1 MSTVTVFG
9 AGAWGS
15 TMAQVLNDAG
25 NDVLLWGRSEDV
37 IAEINS
43 AHTNKKYLGSH
54 ELPLSLKA
62 TTDLAQAFAH
72 SHIYVL
78 AIPAQQLRVT
88 LQEWKPFFSSDSIIV
103 STLKGIEIS
112 TQMRMTEV
120 IEDVLGPHAIALIT
134 GPNLADELVLRQP
147 AGAVAAAPTQE
158 LADQMRDLFRT
169 PYYRVY
175 TDELVLRQPAGAVAA
190 APTQELA
197 DQMRDLFRTPY
208 YRVYTSVDV
217 MGCELAGAIKSVI
230 ALAVGI
236 SIGMGFGENTQAM
249 LITRGLNEVA
259 RLCAAHGSDPLSA
272 AGLAGMG
279 DLVASCGSPLS
290 RNRTFGE
297 VLGRTGSMAQASEQV
312 AKTVEGV
319 ASAGAV
325 AEIAH
330 RVGIEVPVIEA
341 VGEIVSEQLTP
352 AAALQKLMEITT
364 KAENFIR

>member
-15 TMAQVLNDAG
+15 TMAQVLCDAG
-25 NDVLLWGRSEDV
+25 NDVLLWGRSEEV
-37 IAEINS
+37 IAEINNS
-43 AHTNKKYLGSH
+43 HTNTKYLGNH
-54 ELPLSLKA
+54 KLPESLAA
-62 TTDLAQAFAH
+62 TTDLKSAFEF
-72 SHIYVL
+72 SDVYVL
-78 AIPAQQLRVT
+78 AIPAQQLRAT
-88 LQEWKPFFSSDSIIV
+88 LTEWKPYFSTTSTIV

-120 IEDVLGPHAIALIT
+120 IEDVLGPHKVAIIT

-147 AGAVAAAPTQE
+147 AGAVAAAPTTE
-158 LADQMRDLFRT
+158 LAESIR
-169 PYYRVY
+169 
-175 TDELVLRQPAGAVAA
+175 A
-190 APTQELA
+190 
-197 DQMRDLFRTPY
+197 LFRTPY
-208 YRVYTSVDV
+208 YRVYTSIDV
-217 MGCELAGAIKSVI
+217 MGCELSGAIKSVI

-297 VLGRTGSMAQASEQV
+297 VVGRSGSMAEARKEV

-325 AEIAH
+325 VEIAH
-330 RVGIEVPVIEA
+330 RVGVEVPVIEA
-341 VGEIVSEQLTP
+341 VAEIVSEQLTP
-352 AAALQKLMEITT
+352 SAALQKLMEITT

>member
-1 MSTVTVFG
+1 
-9 AGAWGS
+9 
-15 TMAQVLNDAG
+15 
-25 NDVLLWGRSEDV
+25 
-37 IAEINS
+37 
-43 AHTNKKYLGSH
+43 
-54 ELPLSLKA
+54 
-62 TTDLAQAFAH
+62 
-72 SHIYVL
+72 
-78 AIPAQQLRVT
+78 
-88 LQEWKPFFSSDSIIV
+88 
-103 STLKGIEIS
+103 
-112 TQMRMTEV
+112 MTEV
-120 IEDVLGPHAIALIT
+120 IADVLGPHNVAIIT

-147 AGAVAAAPTQE
+147 AGAVVAAPTIE
-158 LADQMRDLFRT
+158 LAEEI
-169 PYYRVY
+169 RV
-175 TDELVLRQPAGAVAA
+175 
-190 APTQELA
+190 
-197 DQMRDLFRTPY
+197 LFRTPY
-208 YRVYTSVDV
+208 YRVYTSIDV

-297 VLGRTGSMAQASEQV
+297 ALGRTGSMAQARENV

-325 AEIAH
+325 VEIAH

-341 VGEIVSEQLTP
+341 VGDIVSEQLTP
-352 AAALQKLMEITT
+352 EAAFQKLMEITT

>member
-1 MSTVTVFG
+1 
-9 AGAWGS
+9 
-15 TMAQVLNDAG
+15 MAQVLSDAG
-25 NDVLLWGRSEDV
+25 NEVLLWGRSAEV

-43 AHTNKKYLGSH
+43 SHTNKKYLQSH
-54 ELPLSLKA
+54 QLPDAIIA
-62 TTDLAQAFAH
+62 TTNLDEAFNF
-72 SHIYVL
+72 SQIYIL
-78 AIPAQQLRVT
+78 AIPAQQLRTT
-88 LQEWKPFFSSDSIIV
+88 LQQWKSYFGAECIIV

-112 TQMRMTEV
+112 TQFRMTEV
-120 IEDVLGPHAIALIT
+120 IADVLGPHNVAIIT

-147 AGAVAAAPTQE
+147 AGAVVAAPTIE
-158 LADQMRDLFRT
+158 LAEEI
-169 PYYRVY
+169 RV
-175 TDELVLRQPAGAVAA
+175 
-190 APTQELA
+190 
-197 DQMRDLFRTPY
+197 LFRTPY
-208 YRVYTSVDV
+208 YRVYTSIDV

-297 VLGRTGSMAQASEQV
+297 ALGRTGSMAQARENV

-341 VGEIVSEQLTP
+341 VGDIVSEQLTP
-352 AAALQKLMEITT
+352 EAAFQKLMEITT

>member
-1 MSTVTVFG
+1 MSQKVTVFG

-15 TMAQVLNDAG
+15 TMAQVLHDAG
-25 NDVLLWGRSEDV
+25 NDVLLWGRSEEV
-37 IAEINS
+37 VTEINS
-43 AHTNKKYLGSH
+43 SHTNQKYLDGH
-54 ELPLSLKA
+54 VLPNELKA
-62 TTDLAQAFAH
+62 TSDLQAAFSH

-78 AIPAQQLRVT
+78 AIPAQQLRPM
-88 LQEWKPFFSSDSIIV
+88 LAEWKPLVARDAIVV

-112 TQMRMTEV
+112 TQMRMTEIITEMWGV
-120 IEDVLGPHAIALIT
+120 TKVGVIT

-158 LADQMRDLFRT
+158 LADLIRQLFRT
-169 PYYRVY
+169 PYYR
-175 TDELVLRQPAGAVAA
+175 T
-190 APTQELA
+190 
-197 DQMRDLFRTPY
+197 
-208 YRVYTSVDV
+208 YTSTDV

-230 ALAVGI
+230 ALSVGI

-259 RLCAAHGSDPLSA
+259 RLCAAHGSDPLTA
-272 AGLAGMG
+272 AGRAGMG

-297 VLGRTGSMAQASEQV
+297 VLGRTGSIEITRQQV

-325 AEIAH
+325 VEIAH
-330 RVGIEVPVIEA
+330 RVGVEVPVIESVA
-341 VGEIVSEQLTP
+341 DIVNGTLTP
-352 AAALQKLMEITT
+352 EQALQRLMEITT

>member
-1 MSTVTVFG
+1 MSNRVTVFG

-15 TMAQVLNDAG
+15 TMAQVLHDAG
-25 NDVLLWGRSEDV
+25 NEVLLWGRNETV

-43 AHTNKKYLGSH
+43 EHTNKKYLKSH
-54 ELPLSLKA
+54 LLPAELRATSDLAEAFAFA
-62 TTDLAQAFAH
+62 TT
-72 SHIYVL
+72 YVL
-78 AIPAQQLRVT
+78 AIPAQQLRPT
-88 LQEWKPFFSSDSIIV
+88 LEEWKPYVNPDAKVV

-120 IEDVLGPHAIALIT
+120 IEQVWELKQVAVIT

-147 AGAVAAAPTQE
+147 AGAVAAGATIE
-158 LADQMRDLFRT
+158 LSEFVRDIFRT
-169 PYYRVY
+169 PYYR
-175 TDELVLRQPAGAVAA
+175 T
-190 APTQELA
+190 
-197 DQMRDLFRTPY
+197 
-208 YRVYTSVDV
+208 YTSTDV

-230 ALAVGI
+230 AISVGI
-236 SIGMGFGENTQAM
+236 SIGMGLGENTQAM

-259 RLCAAHGSDPLSA
+259 RLCAAHGSDPLTA

-297 VLGRTGSMAQASEQV
+297 VLGRSGSMDIARTEV

-325 AEIAH
+325 VEIAH
-330 RVGIEVPVIEA
+330 RVGVEVPVIESVA
-341 VGEIVSEQLTP
+341 DIVNGNLTP
-352 AAALQKLMEITT
+352 EQALERLMAITT
-364 KAENFIR
+364 SAENFIR

>member
-1 MSTVTVFG
+1 MSKVTVFG

-15 TMAQVLNDAG
+15 TMAQVLCDAG
-25 NDVLLWGRSEDV
+25 NEVLLWGRSEGV
-37 IAEINS
+37 IAEINTS
-43 AHTNKKYLGSH
+43 HTNAKYLGSH
-54 ELPLSLKA
+54 ILPQGLAA
-62 TTDLAQAFAH
+62 TTNLAQAFDF
-72 SHIYVL
+72 SDIYVL
-78 AIPAQQLRVT
+78 AIPAQQLRAT
-88 LQEWKPFFSSDSIIV
+88 LQEWKTFFKPDSTIV

-120 IEDVLGPHAIALIT
+120 IEDVLGSHKIAIIT

-147 AGAVAAAPTQE
+147 AGAVAAASSME
-158 LADQMRDLFRT
+158 LAEMI
-169 PYYRVY
+169 
-175 TDELVLRQPAGAVAA
+175 
-190 APTQELA
+190 
-197 DQMRDLFRTPY
+197 RDLFRTPY

-217 MGCELAGAIKSVI
+217 MGCELSGAIKSVI

-297 VLGRTGSMAQASEQV
+297 VVGRTGSMAKAREEV

-325 AEIAH
+325 VEIAH
-330 RVGIEVPVIEA
+330 RVGVEVPVIEA
-341 VGEIVSEQLTP
+341 VGEIVSEQMSP
-352 AAALQKLMEITT
+352 EAALQKLMEITT